1 LQGVLVLSLECQGTR
16 TEMTPMSLGRTTK
29 CADKQATGMHS
40 KGCWVWFPMET
51 SGWNELNCFLN
62 RSSQLSCYCPY
73 VITSSSMLG
82 SLVVRGV
89 KWTHCPP
96 NQPFPDYLF
105 LSCWVL
111 SLPPAPVFLVLC
123 LLRSSLMVSFRSW
136 SVCSSNGSKGTSC
149 PSLPPLLGLHPSS
162 SAASHPAVFS
172 GVCLCYQTMPS
183 TSHSA
188 P

>member
-1 LQGVLVLSLECQGTR
+1 MEIVFSVIGYLGSMRYKAGLGILPTVMYSSLWSTYHC
-16 TEMTPMSLGRTTK
+16 L
-29 CADKQATGMHS
+29 
-40 KGCWVWFPMET
+40 FPMET